1 MASTKMFRNSLS
13 GYNKEDVNKYIR
25 ETDAAHAEEL
35 EALRAEVSAAEAK
48 IAELTEQNKTVSDI
62 LSATT
67 AEVEALRTEKAEIE
81 ERDAQLAELLRKDM
95 EEIDALKK
103 ESNFHKAECE
113 AQKNV
118 LATLRAER
126 DALLAEVE
134 GLRTASTDAA
144 STAPTASAEDYEA
157 TADRDSDRYKL
168 DMYNKISSQLGD
180 IIINANRT
188 ADEIV
193 SRAKNEAESLKI
205 STDNEIREKK
215 IACESEVSKM
225 KNDTEEEAA
234 YIRKRISNIAE
245 ELLSRV
251 STDLHNSID
260 SSVREINTYVS
271 DVQYEIKALV
281 TKISGRSDEMYDR
294 LGYYQS
300 CVSEGIDKRLCE
312 MDKKYGIKRSDAD
325 E

>member
-118 LATLRAER
+118 LTTLRAER

-134 GLRTASTDAA
+134 GLRTAFTDAS
-144 STAPTASAEDYEA
+144 STAPTASAEDDEA